1 MPPAM
6 TDPQPAPAS
15 SLLAGYRAGGSY
27 DECVGG
33 DGRPRPHWA
42 AVLGAFDALG
52 GDELSQRHR
61 EARRLLREHGATYNV
76 YEDPQSVERLWPL
89 DPVPLLLTS
98 AEWQAIEHGL
108 VQRAELLEL
117 VLADFYGRQ
126 DLVRRGLVP
135 PEVVYAHAGYA
146 RPAIGLKPPG
156 GRQLPLYAADLA
168 RLPDGQ
174 RCVLGDRSQ
183 APSGVGY
190 ALENRV
196 VLSRILPS
204 VFRNAHVHRLP
215 PFLRRMRA
223 TLAALAPD
231 GGDNPQIVLLTPGP
245 GSETFFEQAL
255 LAGELGCTLAQGDD
269 LTVRD
274 QRLWLRTLDG
284 LQPVDVV
291 LRRVDGAFCDPLEM
305 RPDSLLGAAGL
316 LQAARAGHLALVNPI
331 GSSAVDNPGL
341 MPFLPALARA
351 LLGEDLALPSVP
363 TWWCGDPLSR
373 AYVLEHLAELV
384 VKPIDPHAS
393 RMVTFGDALDAGSL
407 QALRTQILARPS
419 SFVGQERVP
428 LSTVPVW
435 SGTALEARASVLRAF
450 LIADRE
456 GYAVMPGGLCR
467 VAPSPTTLMVS
478 NQQGGLSKDVW
489 VLASEPEP
497 EVGVLTPAAHPLL
510 VERGG
515 QDVPGRVADNLFWIG
530 RYAERA
536 EATARVLREAVS
548 RTLDGD
554 AAAYD
559 PHRAALLRAVTW
571 VTATFPGF
579 AGTGATDRLAAPE
592 GELRALLFERGR
604 VGGARFNLEALA
616 RAARAVRDRLS
627 GDTWRVLTAMQRTL
641 ADGAELES
649 APEQLERLL
658 LLLAAFG
665 GLSADSMS
673 RGQRWR
679 FLEIGRRLERGLGVV
694 NLLRGLCP
702 PGTDP
707 VAVPWE
713 ALLAVADAS
722 ITYRRRYRATADV
735 GAVLDLLI
743 DDESNPR
750 SLAYQLQQLDA
761 LLDGLTAAGGG
772 AAGPRQPLQAAR
784 DELRPAVPSGPR
796 ALGRALDETLQR
808 VGASLVAVADALA
821 AAYFGRGDRPQQLVR
836 VA

>member
-1 MPPAM
+1 MRPPM
-6 TDPQPAPAS
+6 IDPQRAPS
-15 SLLAGYRAGGSY
+15 SLLAGYRGGGGY
-27 DECVGG
+27 DECVAD

-42 AVLGAFDALG
+42 PVLHALDALG
-52 GDELSQRHR
+52 GDELAQRHR

-76 YEDPQSVERLWPL
+76 YEDPQAIERLWPL

-117 VLADFYGRQ
+117 VLADLYGPQ
-126 DLVRRGLVP
+126 ALVRRGLLP
-135 PEVVYAHAGYA
+135 PEVVFAHAGFA
-146 RPAIGLKPPG
+146 RPCVGVAPAG
-156 GRQLPLYAADLA
+156 GRHLALYAADLA
-168 RLPDGQ
+168 RLPGGG

-204 VFRNAHVHRLP
+204 VFRNAHAHRLP
-215 PFLRRMRA
+215 PFLRRVRA
-223 TLAALAPD
+223 TLAALAPA
-231 GGDNPQIVLLTPGP
+231 GGDDPQIVLLTPGP

-284 LQPVDVV
+284 LQAVDVV
-291 LRRVDGAFCDPLEM
+291 LRRVDGAFCDPLEL
-305 RPDSLLGAAGL
+305 RPDSLLGAPGL
-316 LQAARAGHLALVNPI
+316 LQAVRAGHVAVLNPL
-331 GSSAVDNPGL
+331 GSSAVENPGL

-351 LLGEDLALPSVP
+351 LLGEELALPSVP
-363 TWWCGDPLSR
+363 TWWCGDPQSR
-373 AYVLEHLAELV
+373 AYVLEHLPELV

-393 RMVTFGDALDAGSL
+393 RVTAFGDELSAADLDA
-407 QALRTQILARPS
+407 LRAQIEWRPDA
-419 SFVGQERVP
+419 FVGQERVA

-435 SGTALEARASVLRAF
+435 AGGALEARASVLRGF
-450 LIADRE
+450 LVADRD

-467 VAPSPTTLMVS
+467 VAPSPSTLMVS
-478 NQQGGLSKDVW
+478 NQQGGVSKDVW

-497 EVGVLTPAAHPLL
+497 EVGVLVPATHPLL

-536 EATARVLREAVS
+536 EATARVLREALNRV
-548 RTLDGD
+548 LDGD
-554 AAAYD
+554 AAPRDA
-559 PHRAALLRAVTW
+559 HRAALLRAVTW
-571 VTATFPGF
+571 VTGTFPGF
-579 AGTGATDRLAAPE
+579 AGAGAAERAAVPD
-592 GELRALLFERGR
+592 GELRGLLFDRAR

-627 GDTWRVLTAMQRTL
+627 TDTWRVLTAMQRAL
-641 ADGAELES
+641 ADGASLEA
-649 APEQLERLL
+649 APERIEQLL

-702 PGTDP
+702 PGTDIA
-707 VAVPWE
+707 AVPWE

-722 ITYRRRYRATADV
+722 ITYRRRYRATADA

-750 SLAYQLQQLDA
+750 SLAYQLLQLDA
-761 LLDGLTAAGGG
+761 LLDGLTAGAGTPG
-772 AAGPRQPLQAAR
+772 AAREAVRAAR
-784 DELRPAVPSGPR
+784 GELRHPGPTT
-796 ALGRALDETLQR
+796 GRALDHGLDDTLQR
-808 VGASLVAVADALA
+808 IGAALGVAADALA
-821 AAYFGRGDRPQQLVR
+821 AAYFSRGDRPQQLVR